1 MKTYRNLFKRMTT
14 PEMVK
19 QAALDA
25 AEGKIH
31 RPEVMGFFMN
41 FDASYDFVIHCANDP
56 NYRPCED
63 NQHEI
68 IDGNNNKKR
77 EIEKPQFCP
86 EQVLH
91 HMLVEPFKEVLL
103 NGLYEQVYGC
113 LPAKVLKVDPTT
125 KKVISKNFGP
135 HAAIKQLTKWVQVK
149 KKIFVGVTDIHHA
162 YGSVHISTLARMMA
176 KVIKDSEWLRLT
188 YAFLHYYPNETD
200 SDEMYGLILGHY
212 TSPWFFNFYLKKF
225 DHYMAAIPEIKYM
238 RFADNIFIVGTNKRK
253 VHKAMKAMR
262 DYLYDNLRLE
272 LNRCTQVFRFEYID
286 KSGKIRGRAIDCL
299 GAIIHCNRLGLRKSI
314 LKRMRRKAKK
324 IKKKDHAVSW
334 HDGASMLSRISWVR
348 STDTFQYYVKNI
360 RSNIK
365 IKRLKKRVRNHIKK
379 IQPISEER
387 RKKINEGLEKSK
399 RLTGNKA

>member
-19 QAALDA
+19 KAALDA
-25 AEGKIH
+25 AEGKID
-31 RPEVMGFFMN
+31 RPEVMGFFMH
-41 FDASYDFVIHCANDP
+41 FDASYEFVIKCANNP

-113 LPAKVLKVDPTT
+113 LPAKVLKVDQNT
-125 KKVISKNFGP
+125 KKVVTKNFGP

-162 YGSVHISTLARMMA
+162 YGSVHIPTLADMMA
-176 KVIKDSEWLRLT
+176 EVIKDSEWLRLT
-188 YAFLHYYPNETD
+188 YAFLHYYPSQQDSNET
-200 SDEMYGLILGHY
+200 YGLILGHY

-225 DHYMAAIPEIKYM
+225 DHYMAAQPEVKYM
-238 RFADNIFIVGTNKRK
+238 RFADNIFIVGSNKRK
-253 VHKAMKAMR
+253 VHKAMKAMKE
-262 DYLYDNLRLE
+262 YLHDILRLE
-272 LNRCTQVFRFEYID
+272 LNKCTQVFRFEYID
-286 KSGKIRGRAIDCL
+286 KSGK
-299 GAIIHCNRLGLRKSI
+299 HCNRLGLRKSI
-314 LKRMRRKAKK
+314 LKRMRRKSKK
-324 IKKKDHAVSW
+324 IKQKDHKVSW
-334 HDGASMLSRISWVR
+334 HDGASMLSRIAWVR
-348 STDTFQYYVKNI
+348 CTDTFQYYVKNV

-365 IKRLKKRVRNHIKK
+365 IKRLKKRVSNHIKK
-379 IQPISEER
+379 IQPISYER
-387 RKKINEGLEKSK
+387 RRKINEGLEKSK
-399 RLTGNKA
+399 WLTRNKA